1 MKYPTDWA
9 YGISRGSISD
19 RRTSLL
25 LTFSNGKKVH
35 NFSYS
40 IGDFESK
47 KKCLKFVEKEKIK
60 KSHELGL
67 TRNEI
72 RFINENIIEVKLTKN
87 KTFITDAKHLNI
99 VNKYPLQAKAKR
111 EKGIT
116 RYYVYAQDKKK
127 TFKFTKLITK
137 YKIVEYINGNTLDLR
152 EINMKE
158 FGFGIIVKNEIM
170 HGDDDDLDTM
180 EDVSKYYFM
189 DIENLP
195 KNKWILG
202 SVSGTIF
209 FRKKDKGKILT
220 MRTKNFNGNNQSK
233 SFKVDEYGSID
244 KTRLA
249 AKKYMINF
257 SHYSGLAK
265 NKIKI
270 LDNHIEIMLDEEN
283 IMKTNLIFLPL
294 FIPTID
300 NLNSHIK
307 IYKTYSNDK
316 KIYAAIY
323 NISNPKVLTFHKFI
337 MGDSMIDHI
346 NGDTLD
352 NRLTNLRF
360 TNYSHNNSNRKSNS
374 DTNITGVTYGEDKM
388 MEYYRARL
396 KYDNVEYGK
405 YFYINKYGSDA
416 KKFATK
422 FRRNILELN
431 TIKEDISDLPLNK
444 SDIPTINASIQR
456 TKDYLEDMENRICYN
471 IDNYLPGITNEI
483 ISEEY
488 KKSIH
493 RYYLTIHAFQIEF
506 MKARITKLTNI
517 LYNLKPKKNIIEI

>member
-9 YGISRGSISD
+9 YGIPRGSILD
-19 RRTSLL
+19 RRTNLSLRIL
-25 LTFSNGKKVH
+25 NGNKVH

-40 IGDFESK
+40 IGNFESK
-47 KKCLKFVEKEKIK
+47 EECLKFVEKEKIE

-170 HGDDDDLDTM
+170 HGDGDDDLDTM

-202 SVSGTIF
+202 SVDGTIF
-209 FRKKDKGKILT
+209 FRKKNKGKILT
-220 MRTKNFNGNNQSK
+220 MCTKSFDGNNHSK
-233 SFKVDEYGSID
+233 SFKVSDYGSIN
-244 KTRLA
+244 KTKLA
-249 AKKYMINF
+249 AKKYMINCA
-257 SHYSGLAK
+257 HYSGYVR
-265 NKIKI
+265 NKIRI
-270 LDNHIEIMLDEEN
+270 LDNYMEVMLDEEN
-283 IMKTNLIFLPL
+283 IMKTDLIFLPL
-294 FIPTID
+294 FIPLKD
-300 NLNSHIK
+300 LHINVLV
-307 IYKTYSNDK
+307 TTVRYSEK
-316 KIYAAIY
+316 LIYAKAYIRPTAIVI
-323 NISNPKVLTFHKFI
+323 NFHKFI
-337 MGDSMIDHI
+337 MGDSMIDHM

-352 NRLTNLRF
+352 NRLINLRF

-374 DTNITGVTYGEDKM
+374 DTNITGVTCGEDKG

-493 RYYLTIHAFQIEF
+493 RYYLTIQAFRIEF
-506 MKARITKLTNI
+506 MRARITKLTNI